1 MAYVI
6 ISGCIDCKDAA
17 CTTVCPVD
25 CIYEGGRMFY
35 IHPDECISCGLCE
48 SVCPPDAIYS
58 EEHLPDREQSYLKIN
73 AEFFGEQVTGW
84 GDPGGASDKWQ
95 TDQDHPLVAAHPLN
109 SSKS

>member
-6 ISGCIDCKDAA
+6 ISGCIDCKDAT

-58 EEHLPDREQSYLKIN
+58 EEYLPQEENQYIRIN
-73 AEFFGEQVTGW
+73 AEFFGETVTNW
-84 GDPGGASDKWQ
+84 GSPGGAADKFR
-95 TDQDHPLVAAHPLN
+95 TEKDHPLVAAK
-109 SSKS
+109 SSN